1 MAFIQS
7 GSTILSFAEYQDV
20 VDADQ
25 RLFEENEGLTD
36 DVVEDA
42 TIRASERILSL
53 LKNTNWYREL
63 ALSLGASAL
72 SIPNLSA
79 GKIIARKNDFTDLC
93 VYYSLYEYLLPKVA
107 DFGNEQNAELVKIA
121 FYRDKFTRLFDELL
135 LNGDWYDYDSD
146 SVLNANEYKP
156 YPTNY
161 QRVR

>member
-1 MAFIQS
+1 MMAFIKS
-7 GSTILSFAEYQDV
+7 NNTVLSFAEYQDV

-79 GKIIARKNDFTDLC
+79 GKIIARKNDFTDL
-93 VYYSLYEYLLPKVA
+93 PKVA